1 MHNLKDKKFFI
12 FDMDG
17 TIYLGESPL
26 PNAINFIEKINK
38 NKRLIFFTNNASKNP
53 AYYLEKLKNLGF
65 PEDIQVLTSAD
76 VLIKFLK
83 NHRKGKKI
91 YLLGTPYLESMFRQ
105 SGINIVGR
113 DASGAPDNSN
123 PIVGADSISAHQ
135 QNQHK
140 SQVDSCQQNQCKSWA
155 DIESAP
161 TDCPDIVVTSFDTTL
176 TYDKLER
183 ACTFIRN
190 GAEWLTT
197 HPDINCPVEN
207 GGYIPDCGAINALI
221 SVSTGKPLPKA
232 FGKPYG
238 EVIDMIEEIYGEK
251 RQNMAMF
258 GDRLYTDIALG
269 KKNGVTAVL
278 LLTGEGTLEDAQEL
292 PEDLKPDFIFKD
304 LFECERYF
312 GE

>member
-26 PNAINFIEKINK
+26 PNAIHFIEKINK
-38 NKRLIFFTNNASKNP
+38 EKRLIFFTNNASKNS

-65 PEDIQVLTSAD
+65 PENIQVLTSAD

-83 NHRKGKKI
+83 NHRQDKKI
-91 YLLGTPYLESMFRQ
+91 YLLGTPYLESMFAQ
-105 SGINIVGR
+105 ENINL
-113 DASGAPDNSN
+113 
-123 PIVGADSISAHQ
+123 
-135 QNQHK
+135 
-140 SQVDSCQQNQCKSWA
+140 
-155 DIESAP
+155 
-161 TDCPDIVVTSFDTTL
+161 TDDVPDIVVTSFDTTL
-176 TYDKLER
+176 TYNKLER

-221 SVSTGKPLPKA
+221 SISTGESLPKA

-251 RQNMAMF
+251 RENMAMF

-278 LLTGEGTLEDAQEL
+278 LLTGEGTLEDVQEL
-292 PEDLKPDFIFKD
+292 PEDLKPDLIFKD
-304 LFECERYF
+304 LFDCERYF
-312 GE
+312 ADNMQ

>member
-1 MHNLKDKKFFI
+1 MLKDKDFFI

-26 PNAINFIEKINK
+26 PNAVNFIEKINADK
-38 NKRLIFFTNNASKNP
+38 QVIFFTNNASRNT

-65 PEDIQVLTSAD
+65 PENIQVLTSAD

-83 NHRKGKKI
+83 NHRCGKKI
-91 YLLGTPYLESMFRQ
+91 YLLGTPYLESMFEQ
-105 SGINIVGR
+105 ENITLTYDR
-113 DASGAPDNSN
+113 
-123 PIVGADSISAHQ
+123 
-135 QNQHK
+135 
-140 SQVDSCQQNQCKSWA
+140 
-155 DIESAP
+155 
-161 TDCPDIVVTSFDTTL
+161 PDIVVTSFDTTL

-197 HPDINCPVEN
+197 HPDINCPIEN

-221 SVSTGKPLPKA
+221 SVSTGEPLPKA
-232 FGKPYG
+232 FGKPNG
-238 EVIDMIEEIYGEK
+238 EVIDMLEEIYGEK
-251 RQNMAMF
+251 RENMAMF

-278 LLTGEGTLEDAQEL
+278 LLTGEAALEDVHNL
-292 PEDLKPDFIFKD
+292 PEDLKPDLIFKD

-312 GE
+312 AD

>member
-1 MHNLKDKKFFI
+1 MLKDKTFYI

-26 PNAINFIEKINK
+26 PNAVNFIEQISKDKKI
-38 NKRLIFFTNNASKNP
+38 IFFTNNASKNT

-65 PEDIQVLTSAD
+65 PENIQVLTSAD

-83 NHRKGKKI
+83 NHRQGKKI
-91 YLLGTPYLESMFRQ
+91 YLLGTPHLENMFIQ
-105 SGINIVGR
+105 AGIDLTNLSE
-113 DASGAPDNSN
+113 D
-123 PIVGADSISAHQ
+123 
-135 QNQHK
+135 K
-140 SQVDSCQQNQCKSWA
+140 
-155 DIESAP
+155 
-161 TDCPDIVVTSFDTTL
+161 PDIVVTSFDTTL

-183 ACTFIRN
+183 ACTLIRN

-221 SVSTGKPLPKA
+221 SVSTGEPLPKA

-251 RQNMAMF
+251 RENMAMF

-304 LFECERYF
+304 LFECEKYF
-312 GE
+312 ENA